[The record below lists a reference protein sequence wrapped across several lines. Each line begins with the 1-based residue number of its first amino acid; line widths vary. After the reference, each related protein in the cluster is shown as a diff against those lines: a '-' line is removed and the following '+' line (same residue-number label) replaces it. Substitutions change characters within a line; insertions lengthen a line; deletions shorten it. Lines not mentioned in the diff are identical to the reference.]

1 MIPSFFIFVK
11 KVMNYILFDDYG
23 WDQMLPLTFTRPV
36 SELRVGILKIR
47 EKWEVLLNSEISFL
61 TREYLQVKYPS
72 RIENDNILINSCL
85 LPDHSIINEI
95 HSLDHGYAIV
105 SGDRILAV
113 YLTKSETIDFHYNSK
128 ILYNKISIGHEV
140 RLIDKPW
147 QIFLLNGEEII
158 NDFRLITNGRKS
170 EKLSS
175 TNNLINSEN
184 IFVEEDVKAEYITV
198 NASAGPVYL
207 GKNCEIMEGSLIR
220 GPFALCK
227 NSRIKMA
234 SKIYGPTTIG
244 PGSVA
249 GGEIKNSVIQGFSNK
264 GHDGFLGNSVLGEW
278 CNVGADSN
286 TSNLKNTYST
296 IKLWNYKEEKYLDTG
311 LMYCGLIMADHS
323 KCGINTMFNTGT
335 VVGVNANIVGTGYT
349 KNFIPS
355 FSWGGIDGFTVYD
368 LSKAL
373 EVAGRVMSQRN
384 LDFDDTERTILS
396 EVFHIT
402 QKYRYF

>member
-1 MIPSFFIFVK
+1 
-11 KVMNYILFDDYG
+11 MNYILFDDYG